1 MRASAV
7 HLEYESARRTKLG
20 QFHQRATVAVC
31 QQTLAAD
38 LDHHALPLSTMHTC
52 SYLSPFEKGLG
63 SEVTRLSLETVSPVR
78 VTVNVSVVNSTSLE
92 KEQILL
98 PNISE

>member
-20 QFHQRATVAVC
+20 QFHPRATVAVC

-38 LDHHALPLSTMHTC
+38 LDHHALPLSMHTC
-52 SYLSPFEKGLG
+52 SYLPPFEKGLG
-63 SEVTRLSLETVSPVR
+63 SEMTRLSLETVSPVR

-98 PNISE
+98 PIVSE